1 VCEYVWLCDC
11 LFFRDVLLRYA
22 EIICCGLFFL
32 SMHFWHLLTVSG
44 SETRMTSLV
53 SGRRDGGRAH
63 GGGLLGLPRG
73 DSHSGV
79 PLVIIHWF
87 SMDFPWN
94 KPSTNL
100 GYPHDYGNL
109 QMFQVD
115 AKTGFPA
122 WWKKNS
128 FEPRKGF
135 LIRSNATLFI
145 HWWAT
150 FGQTC
155 VWSKDSINPLFNRVQ
170 TIQSTNHWI
179 YQSTNQL
186 INHQSIIHTAPIM
199 LMQSF
204 LYLTCLL
211 VLQSTMH
218 VSQQGAC

>member
-1 VCEYVWLCDC
+1 M
-11 LFFRDVLLRYA
+11 LRPV
-22 EIICCGLFFL
+22 FL

-122 WWKKNS
+122 WWKKTVLS
-128 FEPRKGF
+128 PEKA
-135 LIRSNATLFI
+135 S
-145 HWWAT
+145 W
-150 FGQTC
+150 FGQMLRC
-155 VWSKDSINPLFNRVQ
+155 SSIGEPHSARHVFDLK
-170 TIQSTNHWI
+170 TLSIHCSTECKRF
-179 YQSTNQL
+179 NQL
-186 INHQSIIHTAPIM
+186 TTEYINQPIN
-199 LMQSF
+199 
-204 LYLTCLL
+204 
-211 VLQSTMH
+211 
-218 VSQQGAC
+218 